1 MEISCVDDNDLDS
14 LHFCQ
19 YLHNLWVLA
28 MEFTE
33 RYPGAAFYDVGA
45 GGEPEGGG
53 PENVPVGL
61 GPWGPSCGIPV
72 P

>member
-1 MEISCVDDNDLDS
+1 MTWIPCIFVSVCTIS
-14 LHFCQ
+14 
-19 YLHNLWVLA
+19 WVLA

-33 RYPGAAFYDVGA
+33 RYPAAAFYDVGA
-45 GGEPEGGG
+45 GDEPDGGD